1 MNEIVKLYREHPV
14 RIMEKDGEPWFMAK
28 DVAAILGYSE
38 TAVMNR
44 RLDDDEKTSLQILQ
58 DGSNYTTNVTYINES
73 GLYNAI
79 LGSTKAE
86 ARSFKKW
93 VTREVLP
100 SIRKTGAYLSP
111 AMTDDQMKSLVST
124 LEQEIYRRIDAENRL
139 AEMERRTEQLAFQ
152 AIPKTPFGEVS
163 RLTGRPRTRLIQ
175 NYLRSERE
183 VKPKHFSD
191 YVQLLLPLYA
201 SRELL
206 VGLVEQYPM
215 LEPAE

>member
-1 MNEIVKLYREHPV
+1 MNEIVKVFEDRPV
-14 RIMEKDGEPWFMAK
+14 RIVEMDGEPCFVGK
-28 DVAAILGYSE
+28 DVCTLLGYTNPNKAMNDHCKGITKRYPLQTSGGLQELRVLSE
-38 TAVMNR
+38 SDVMRLICGSKLPEAVR
-44 RLDDDEKTSLQILQ
+44 FERW
-58 DGSNYTTNVTYINES
+58 VFES
-73 GLYNAI
+73 
-79 LGSTKAE
+79 
-86 ARSFKKW
+86 
-93 VTREVLP
+93 VLP

-139 AEMERRTEQLAFQ
+139 AEMERRAEQLAFQ

-206 VGLVEQYPM
+206 AGLVEQYPM